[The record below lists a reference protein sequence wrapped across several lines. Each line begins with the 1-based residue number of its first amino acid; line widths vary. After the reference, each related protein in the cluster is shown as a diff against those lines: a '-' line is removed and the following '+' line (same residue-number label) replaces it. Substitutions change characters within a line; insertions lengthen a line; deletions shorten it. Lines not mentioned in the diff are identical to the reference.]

1 MSTTTL
7 QLPDQFADLL
17 DALACAGYRYG
28 FKLKDLPAGQALLS
42 ASPQEQRGF
51 VLAAVERL
59 RSPNILP
66 PRRSPWDFVLAAV
79 EYLGGPV
86 TYPPCRSPWHV
97 VETLAMLLR
106 RRLPFTHDEV
116 IALLDWATHD
126 TNFWHIDTHLVKVV
140 EDYLKAH
147 ERTPALQSALE
158 QYVKTFESRA
168 FSADLRRRLAQ
179 LKGIAGCTP
188 AALPLQLGDVWADV
202 AFAEITGLSSTPR
215 LAWGRLLDMCLQV
228 SGAAPS
234 RKWLAATRPLLEQI
248 GLDDFKAALLRWFP
262 LVDKPGAE
270 LVEHYDRQYPRL
282 PLQLFERNADTLK
295 GLVWLCAER
304 EDRQIAR
311 ALAGLAI
318 SSYRKLP
325 AIGPRCVRV
334 GNACIWALGQMPGA
348 AGIEQLARLKA
359 KIRFGTAQRVIETA
373 LAAAAARAGLAR
385 DAIEELLVPSYGLQE
400 VGLWREP
407 LGDITAELIVTG
419 THAVE
424 LRWIKADGKRLAAVP
439 RAVREQHAELL
450 KELAQTTADI
460 KKMLPVQRDRI
471 EQLYLQ
477 RATWPLVAW
486 RERYLDHPLVGTLAR
501 RLIWTFRSGERGS
514 AGIWHVGQI
523 VGFDNLP
530 LDWVDESTQVE
541 LWHPLHDTTEAVLAW
556 RDWLVEHTIQQPFK
570 QAHREIYLL
579 TDAERATR
587 VYSNR
592 FAAHLLRQ
600 HQCNALCGARG
611 WKNQLRLMVD
621 DVYPPAMRLLPAWG
635 LRAEFWI
642 EGAGDDYRTDINT
655 SGTYNYVTTD
665 QVRFYSLDAP
675 ENYAHAG
682 GGGYQGHWHHDR
694 AAAEPIELEQVPAL
708 VFSEIMRDVD
718 LFVGVASVGNDPA
731 WSDGGTAGQYRT
743 YWARY
748 AFGDLSEM
756 AKMRQQV
763 LARLIPRLS
772 IADRC
777 RLTERFLIVR
787 GDLRTYKIH
796 LGSSNI
802 LMEPND
808 QYLCIV
814 PARGGALA
822 GGDGKLF
829 LPFEGDPTLAI
840 ILSKALLLA
849 KDSSIQDQ
857 TILRQIRR

>member
-311 ALAGLAI
+311 A
-318 SSYRKLP
+318 
-325 AIGPRCVRV
+325 
-334 GNACIWALGQMPGA
+334 
-348 AGIEQLARLKA
+348 
-359 KIRFGTAQRVIETA
+359 
-373 LAAAAARAGLAR
+373 RAGLAR

-514 AGIWHVGQI
+514 AGIWHAGQI

-682 GGGYQGHWHHDR
+682 
-694 AAAEPIELEQVPAL
+694 
-708 VFSEIMRDVD
+708 
-718 LFVGVASVGNDPA
+718 
-731 WSDGGTAGQYRT
+731 
-743 YWARY
+743 
-748 AFGDLSEM
+748 
-756 AKMRQQV
+756 
-763 LARLIPRLS
+763 
-772 IADRC
+772 
-777 RLTERFLIVR
+777 
-787 GDLRTYKIH
+787 
-796 LGSSNI
+796 
-802 LMEPND
+802 
-808 QYLCIV
+808 
-814 PARGGALA
+814 
-822 GGDGKLF
+822 
-829 LPFEGDPTLAI
+829 
-840 ILSKALLLA
+840 
-849 KDSSIQDQ
+849 
-857 TILRQIRR
+857 